1 MIKIEHLSK
10 TYKRLVL
17 NDISVTFP
25 ERQVSVIVGIN
36 GSGKTIFLDCVVG
49 SNARVKVRFGSTVT
63 IINLMPSSSKSFTF
77 HLIFIFRIT

>member
-25 ERQVSVIVGIN
+25 ERQVSVMV
-36 GSGKTIFLDCVVG
+36 SK
-49 SNARVKVRFGSTVT
+49 ARVKVRFGSTVT

>member
-36 GSGKTIFLDCVVG
+36 GSGKMIFLDCVVG
-49 SNARVKVRFGSTVT
+49 FKR
-63 IINLMPSSSKSFTF
+63 PSEGEMWIDGHHNQSDAFK
-77 HLIFIFRIT
+77 

>member
-36 GSGKTIFLDCVVG
+36 GIGKTTFLDCVVG
-49 SNARVKVRFGSTVT
+49 LKR
-63 IINLMPSSSKSFTF
+63 PSEGE
-77 HLIFIFRIT
+77 I

>member
-25 ERQVSVIVGIN
+25 ERQECYCYIN
-36 GSGKTIFLDCVVG
+36 GSERRHF
-49 SNARVKVRFGSTVT
+49 
-63 IINLMPSSSKSFTF
+63 
-77 HLIFIFRIT
+77 